1 MAQIAFLPD
10 ESSPVLGWL
19 PLILAAQRSLGSIV
33 LLTVHMLGLVLL
45 CSTVKGDL
53 VQQGEIFSTVILM

>member
-10 ESSPVLGWL
+10 ESSSVLGWL

-33 LLTVHMLGLVLL
+33 LLTVHTLGLVLL

-53 VQQGEIFSTVILM
+53 VQQGEIFSIVILM

>member
-33 LLTVHMLGLVLL
+33 LLTVHTLGLVLL

-53 VQQGEIFSTVILM
+53 VQQGEIFSIVILM

>member
-33 LLTVHMLGLVLL
+33 LLTVHTLGLVLL

-53 VQQGEIFSTVILM
+53 VQQDEIFSIVILM